1 VIESNDRF
9 LMTGVLVGDDM
20 KLSKHLCKDC
30 VKFGV
35 HADNCNDLFSFLA
48 QEAEEA
54 GLVINKRSFF
64 EGLFKR
70 ESEMSTGVGKGL
82 AVPHVQVS
90 GAKETFVMS
99 AVLDSPLD
107 FDALD
112 KVPVDVVFV
121 IGGKPGEVGLHLQ
134 LLARLARLAREP
146 GFLSRL
152 KEQKTNKNFVNV
164 IEECEKTLWGN

>member
-1 VIESNDRF
+1 
-9 LMTGVLVGDDM
+9 M
-20 KLSKHLCKDC
+20 KLSEHLCKDC

-35 HADNCNDLFSFLA
+35 LADDCNDLFSLFA
-48 QEAEEA
+48 KEAEEA
-54 GLVINKRSFF
+54 GLVISKKSFY
-64 EGLFKR
+64 EGLKQR

-90 GAKETFVMS
+90 GAKETFVMG
-99 AVLDSPLD
+99 AVLQRPLD

-121 IGGKPGEVGLHLQ
+121 IGGKPGEAGLHLQ

-146 GFLSRL
+146 GFLSKLR
-152 KEQKTNKNFVNV
+152 EQKTNKNFAAV
-164 IEECEKTLWGN
+164 IEECEKNLWEN